1 MTVRFADVEHIET
14 EEEKNNKI
22 ALKKCSSSHS
32 NVILDVICFQF
43 TIKVQTT
50 QTDMET

>member
-1 MTVRFADVEHIET
+1 MKKKKQDSF
-14 EEEKNNKI
+14 KKI
-22 ALKKCSSSHS
+22 RSSHS

-43 TIKVQTT
+43 SIKVLTT